1 MIQTVAGGHGLTDKP
16 CCRSSGGPAVHAL
29 IDLIATLIAALAAA
43 AFAQF
48 GIELQPSQK
57 QPEDREVR
65 RTDQRDQA
73 VRTDAVFVRTRQD
86 C

>member
-1 MIQTVAGGHGLTDKP
+1 MIRVVAGGPRLADKP

-29 IDLIATLIAALAAA
+29 IDLIATLIAALTAA

-48 GIELQPSQK
+48 GIELQPSDK

-65 RTDQRDQA
+65 RTEQRA
-73 VRTDAVFVRTRQD
+73 PASKTAAVFVRTRQD

>member
-1 MIQTVAGGHGLTDKP
+1 MIRVVAGEPGLTDKP

-29 IDLIATLIAALAAA
+29 IDLIATLIAALTAA

-48 GIELQPSQK
+48 GIDLQPSARQSD
-57 QPEDREVR
+57 DREVR
-65 RTDQRDQA
+65 RTDKRA
-73 VRTDAVFVRTRQD
+73 PASRTDAVIVSSRQD

>member
-1 MIQTVAGGHGLTDKP
+1 MIRVVAGERWLADKP
-16 CCRSSGGPAVHAL
+16 SRRSSGGPAVHAL

-48 GIELQPSQK
+48 GIELQPSDK

-65 RTDQRDQA
+65 RTDERA
-73 VRTDAVFVRTRQD
+73 PASKTDAVFVRTRQD